1 MEGAL
6 QRWFREMVL
15 VCAAGEKQ
23 RWILEHKTFS
33 KTGIIS
39 HKTYNKPHKTKQRDS
54 PHQDK
59 KKKRAVKAGID
70 NGVWQGEM
78 WTSMCLL
85 TGTRQPSTGC

>member
-23 RWILEHKTFS
+23 RWILEHKIFS

-39 HKTYNKPHKTKQRDS
+39 HKTYNKSHKTKQRDR
-54 PHQDK
+54 PDQDK
-59 KKKRAVKAGID
+59 EKKNELPRLVLIMECGRERCGQACVF
-70 NGVWQGEM
+70 
-78 WTSMCLL
+78 
-85 TGTRQPSTGC
+85 

>member
-59 KKKRAVKAGID
+59 KKKELSRLVLIMECGRERCGQACVF
-70 NGVWQGEM
+70 
-78 WTSMCLL
+78 
-85 TGTRQPSTGC
+85 